1 MSIFRSEPMRLRSW
15 APKAASL
22 TWRLY
27 DFQLTTYA
35 ILLVLFGLAMAY
47 SNSVGRLTR
56 PSRRAPR
63 SSAT

>member
-1 MSIFRSEPMRLRSW
+1 MSIFRSEPMKVRSW

-35 ILLVLFGLAMAY
+35 ILLLLFGPVRTPWGTLSTTVKGLA
-47 SNSVGRLTR
+47 
-56 PSRRAPR
+56 
-63 SSAT
+63 

>member
-1 MSIFRSEPMRLRSW
+1 MNFFRSEPMRLRSW

-35 ILLVLFGLAMAY
+35 ILLLLFGLAMAY
-47 SNSVGRLTR
+47 SNSVGATHTTLSPGS
-56 PSRRAPR
+56 PSFAI
-63 SSAT
+63 